1 MITPLHMPTLSIVT
15 AAVIAF
21 SGLLL
26 LIARGHDRN
35 ACALAFWGAA
45 MIVGA
50 AGLAC
55 LSFGPAIGA
64 TAGLTGTTL
73 VLFGTGLS
81 WTGARV
87 FIGRAPRPWLVAAGP
102 AVWLLGGLLSPG
114 LAGWG
119 QLEVGFCAGAAYT
132 IAAAGELWRGRH
144 EPLPSRDGAIAL
156 LLLHAVIWLAR
167 GLSLPFDGL
176 ASEASSA
183 PVFAILMFEALLHTI
198 GMAFLLLACMKE
210 RAELRST
217 IQLRQLAMLDGLTG
231 LGNRRQFDQAME
243 RETQRAA
250 RDRTALALLM
260 IDADHFKSYND
271 TYGHAAGDDC
281 LRTIASAVRSAAHRP
296 GDIAVRYGGEEFAV
310 ILCRT
315 DEAGAAKVA
324 DAIHS
329 TLAGLR
335 LPHAGTPHGDV
346 SVSIGVAAL
355 VPAHGTIR
363 PDRLLRAAD
372 AALYAA
378 KAAGRNRTHRAG
390 QTPGP
395 APDTLPGVAM
405 PASAV
410 SRAGFQVTAGL

>member
-55 LSFGPAIGA
+55 LSLGPAIGT
-64 TAGLTGTTL
+64 TAGLAGTTL
-73 VLFGTGLS
+73 ILFGTGLS

-87 FIGRAPRPWLVAAGP
+87 FIGRAPRPGLVAAGP
-102 AVWLLGGLLSPG
+102 VAWLLCGLLSPG

-119 QLEVGFCAGAAYT
+119 QLEVGFCAGAAY
-132 IAAAGELWRGRH
+132 IFAAAAELWHGRR
-144 EPLPSRDGAIAL
+144 EPLPSRDGAIVM
-156 LLLHAVIWLAR
+156 LLLHAVVWLAR
-167 GLSLPFDGL
+167 GLSLPFEGPT
-176 ASEASSA
+176 SEASSA
-183 PVFAILMFEALLHTI
+183 PIFAILMFEALLHTI

-217 IQLRQLAMLDGLTG
+217 VQLRQLAMLDGLTG

-250 RDRTALALLM
+250 RDRTPLALLM
-260 IDADHFKSYND
+260 IDADHFKFYND

-324 DAIHS
+324 DAIHG

-346 SVSIGVAAL
+346 SVSIGVATL
-355 VPAHGTIR
+355 VPAHGTVR

-390 QTPGP
+390 QMPGP
-395 APDTLPGVAM
+395 TPDMLPEVAV
-405 PASAV
+405 PASTVA
-410 SRAGFQVTAGL
+410 RASFRVTAGS